1 MSTMSRPHAG
11 SLAFYPRKRASKE
24 TPSFSTFP
32 KVEVKEGEKSKP
44 LNFLA
49 YKAGMTHALGKD
61 MHEKSSTAG
70 HEIAIATTV
79 LEAPAMKVFGIR
91 AYGKAPKGFY
101 GSDPMMDVL
110 AGNVDKN
117 LLKKIHSF
125 KKKGKGKGKAA
136 KKDEKSTNE
145 KGKEEKPET
154 KEKKNDFE
162 DLKKAGEKV
171 LNVRLLC
178 HTKPAK
184 SGVGKKKPDICEI
197 ALSGNIEQQLAF
209 AKEKLGHEIAIT
221 DVFTGEH
228 FVDIRA
234 VTKGKGMQGPVKR
247 AGVKMQRPKAKKR
260 RIVGSISPWNPST
273 VMWQVPRP
281 GQMGYHSRT
290 EYNKK
295 VLKIGSAAKV
305 KEINQV
311 TGFKN
316 YGLLKSD
323 FVILAGSVAGP
334 CKRAIGLRI
343 PIRESPMERHQV
355 ESLEYIAGTA
365 SGTEDFVEEEVKA
378 EHVVEKK
385 EEKVEKKSVA
395 DEITAA
401 ASGDQK
407 REKSKQK

>member
-24 TPSFSTFP
+24 TPSFSSFP
-32 KVEVKEGEKSKP
+32 KIEVKEGEKSRP

-61 MHEKSSTAG
+61 MHEKGVTSG
-70 HEIAIATTV
+70 HEVAVATTV

-91 AYGKAPKGFY
+91 VYGKAPKGFY
-101 GSDPMMDVL
+101 GTVPIMDIF

-117 LLKKIHSF
+117 LLKRIHSF

-136 KKDEKSTNE
+136 KKGEKE
-145 KGKEEKPET
+145 KAEKADKKEKP
-154 KEKKNDFE
+154 NDFE
-162 DLKKAGEKV
+162 DLKKAGEKI

-178 HTKPAK
+178 HSRPEKTAI
-184 SGVGKKKPDICEI
+184 GKKKPDVCEI
-197 ALSGNIEQQLAF
+197 ALSGNVEQQLVF
-209 AKEKLGHEIAIT
+209 AKEKLGHEIAVSE
-221 DVFTGEH
+221 VFAGEH
-228 FVDIRA
+228 FVDVKA
-234 VTKGKGMQGPVKR
+234 VSKGKGMQGPVKR

-295 VLKIGSAAKV
+295 VLKIGPAANV
-305 KEINQV
+305 KEVNQV
-311 TGFKN
+311 AGFKN
-316 YGLLKSD
+316 YGILKSD
-323 FVILAGSVAGP
+323 FVVLAGSVVGP

-343 PIRESPMERHQV
+343 PIRESPMERHKI
-355 ESLEYIAGTA
+355 ESLDYVAGTA
-365 SGTEDFVEEEVKA
+365 VGTEDFVEEEIKV

-385 EEKVEKKSVA
+385 EEKTEKKSVA
-395 DEITAA
+395 DEIAA
-401 ASGDQK
+401 AAKGEQK
-407 REKSKQK
+407 REKPKQN

>member
-24 TPSFSTFP
+24 TPSFSSFP
-32 KVEVKEGEKSKP
+32 KIEVKDGDKSRP
-44 LNFLA
+44 LNFLV

-61 MHEKSSTAG
+61 THEKSVTSG
-70 HEIAIATTV
+70 HEVAVATTV

-91 AYGKAPKGFY
+91 TYGKAPKGFY
-101 GSDPMMDVL
+101 GTVPSMDVF
-110 AGNVDKN
+110 AGSIDKN
-117 LLKKIHSF
+117 LLKRIHSF
-125 KKKGKGKGKAA
+125 KKKGSGKGRASKKGEKETA
-136 KKDEKSTNE
+136 KKEDK
-145 KGKEEKPET
+145 KETPNT
-154 KEKKNDFE
+154 FE
-162 DLKKAGEKV
+162 DLEKAGEKIF
-171 LNVRLLC
+171 NVRLLC
-178 HTKPAK
+178 HTQPAK
-184 SGVGKKKPDICEI
+184 TGIGKKKPDVCEVG
-197 ALSGNIEQQLAF
+197 LSGNVEQQLAF
-209 AKEKLGHEIAIT
+209 AKEKLGHEISIS
-221 DVFTGEH
+221 DVFTGKH

-234 VTKGKGMQGPVKR
+234 VSKGKGMQGPVKR

-295 VLKIGSAAKV
+295 VLKIGPAVNV
-305 KEINQV
+305 KEVNQA

-323 FVILAGSVAGP
+323 FVILAGSVVGP
-334 CKRAIGLRI
+334 CKRAIGLRV
-343 PIRESPMERHQV
+343 PIRKSPMERHKI
-355 ESLEYIAGTA
+355 ESLDYIAGTA
-365 SGTEDFVEEEVKA
+365 VGTEDFVEEEVKT
-378 EHVVEKK
+378 ENIVVKK

-395 DEITAA
+395 EEIAA
-401 ASGDQK
+401 AAKGEQK

>member
-32 KVEVKEGEKSKP
+32 KVEVKKGEKSRP

-61 MHEKSSTAG
+61 MHEKSITAG
-70 HEIAIATTV
+70 QEVAVATTI

-101 GSDPMMDVL
+101 GIDSIMEVL
-110 AGNVDKN
+110 ASNVDKN
-117 LLKKIHSF
+117 LLKRIHSF
-125 KKKGKGKGKAA
+125 KKKGKGKGRVV
-136 KKDEKSTNE
+136 KKGEKE
-145 KGKEEKPET
+145 KGNEEKPET
-154 KEKKNDFE
+154 KKKANDFE
-162 DLKKAGEKV
+162 DFKKVGEKV
-171 LNVRLLC
+171 LDVRLLC
-178 HTKPAK
+178 HTQPAK
-184 SGVGKKKPDICEI
+184 AGVGKKKPDICEV
-197 ALSGNIEQQLAF
+197 ALSGNVEQQFAF
-209 AKEKLGHEIAIT
+209 AKEKLGHEIAVS

-247 AGVKMQRPKAKKR
+247 AGVKMHRPKAKKR
-260 RIVGSISPWNPST
+260 RIVGSIGPWNPST
-273 VMWQVPRP
+273 VMWQVARP

-295 VLKIGSAAKV
+295 VLKIGPAANV
-305 KEINQV
+305 KEVNQV
-311 TGFKN
+311 VGFRN

-323 FVILAGSVAGP
+323 FVILAGSVIGP

-343 PIRESPMERHQV
+343 PIRASPMERHQI
-355 ESLEYIAGTA
+355 ESLDYIAGTA
-365 SGTEDFVEEEVKA
+365 VGTKDFVEEEIKA
-378 EHVVEKK
+378 EHIVEKK

-395 DEITAA
+395 DEIAAA

-407 REKSKQK
+407 REKPKQK